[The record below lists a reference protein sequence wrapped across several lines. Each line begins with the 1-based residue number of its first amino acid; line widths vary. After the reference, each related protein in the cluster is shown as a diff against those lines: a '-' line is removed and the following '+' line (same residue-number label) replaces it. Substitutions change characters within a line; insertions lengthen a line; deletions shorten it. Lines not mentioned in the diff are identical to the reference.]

1 MPRKKALTAL
11 GLGVAITFMN
21 LAAAGAHDGKH
32 DGAEP
37 PTVTITLTDAGYE
50 PATIELAAGN
60 PVRLAFRNEAKST
73 CATSVESK
81 ELDIARTA
89 LPKGETTI
97 VELTPEKAGE
107 YTFACAM
114 GMVKGT
120 VVVKGS

>member
-1 MPRKKALTAL
+1 MTRKKTLAAL
-11 GLGVAITFMN
+11 GLGVAITFVN
-21 LAAAGAHDGKH
+21 LDAARAHDGKH
-32 DGAEP
+32 EEGEP
-37 PTVTITLTDAGYE
+37 PAVEITLTDAGYE
-50 PATIELAAGN
+50 PATVELAAGK

-73 CATSVESK
+73 CATSVEGK
-81 ELDIARTA
+81 ELGIPRTA

-97 VELTPEKAGE
+97 VELTPKEPGE